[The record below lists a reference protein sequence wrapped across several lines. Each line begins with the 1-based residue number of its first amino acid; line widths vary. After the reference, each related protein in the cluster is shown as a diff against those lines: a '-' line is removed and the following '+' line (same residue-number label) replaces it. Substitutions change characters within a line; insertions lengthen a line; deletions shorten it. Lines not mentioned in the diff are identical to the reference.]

1 MKYFYIVS
9 LALLWGCQSSPEGA
23 YVYQGRVDADIIRVS
38 AKSAGTLDS
47 LFTDEGL
54 KVKKGELLA
63 VINDERVLARQRAQQ
78 AQWDEAR
85 ANLKASQAQKVQLQ
99 KQRDFTRS
107 TLEKTR
113 RMIEGGAATRQQ
125 ADELAT
131 RLEVYQAQI
140 VAADAR
146 IEALKSREKQLAAA
160 MALTELDL
168 RDTRVTSPVNGVV
181 LTRLHSA
188 DEMVAPGVPLFE
200 VTDLSRVDVLCYVPL
215 KDLPDIQ
222 IGRKANIRA
231 DGVENPLP
239 GRVTFIADQSEFTP
253 KTILTRETRTTLV
266 YRVKIRVDNRK
277 ELLKIG
283 MPVDVTFEE

>member
-1 MKYFYIVS
+1 MKSFFIFS
-9 LALLWGCQSSPEGA
+9 LFLLWGCQSSPEGS

-47 LFTDEGL
+47 LFADEGTP
-54 KVKKGELLA
+54 VKKGGLLA
-63 VINDERVLARQRAQQ
+63 VINDERVRSRQKAQQ
-78 AQWDEAR
+78 AQWQEVR
-85 ANLKASQAQKVQLQ
+85 ANLKAQRARKVQLQ
-99 KQRDFTRS
+99 KQMDFTRA

-113 RMIEGGAATRQQ
+113 RMITGGAATRQQ
-125 ADELAT
+125 ADELET

-140 VAADAR
+140 AAADAR
-146 IEALKSREKQLAAA
+146 AEALKSREKQLKAT

-168 RDTRVTSPVNGVV
+168 RDTRVTSPVDGVV

-200 VTDLSRVDVLCYVPL
+200 VADLSRVDVLCYVPL
-215 KDLPDIQ
+215 KELPHIK
-222 IGRKANIRA
+222 IGRKAFVRA
-231 DGVENPLP
+231 DGVEKPLR
-239 GRVTFIADQSEFTP
+239 GAVTFIADQSEFTP

-266 YRVKIRVDNRK
+266 YRVKIRVANGDG
-277 ELLKIG
+277 LLKIG